1 MVITAATDTERSDR
15 VKYSLT
21 DLHTHILPQF
31 DDGADS
37 LETAWEMLR
46 VQKRSGVDRVML
58 TSHFYPLREEL
69 DSFLERRQLAY
80 SELLSGWDAETMPE
94 LRLGAEVRYS
104 AELLDMDLR
113 QVTLGESDYLLL
125 ELSDTRLPSH
135 IRDVADGMMM
145 QGITPVLAHVERCT
159 YFRKEPDRLLE
170 LISMGVLAQVSAKVL
185 KDKEDK
191 KFAKACLDNGL
202 AHVIVSDAHGLKHR
216 TPCLGSVTAD
226 AEPETIE
233 RAEKIARA
241 VWNNETVPPFP
252 VYGIK
257 KTLFGYK

>member
-1 MVITAATDTERSDR
+1 M
-15 VKYSLT
+15 KYSLT

-31 DDGADS
+31 DDGSDS
-37 LETAWEMLR
+37 LETSWEMLR
-46 VQKRSGVDRVML
+46 VQKKNGVDRVML

-69 DSFLERRQLAY
+69 DSFLERRKLAY
-80 SELLSGWDAETMPE
+80 SELLSGWDGSTMPE

-113 QVTLGESDYLLL
+113 QLTLGESDYLLL

-135 IRDVADGMMM
+135 IRDVADGIMM
-145 QGITPVLAHVERCT
+145 QGITPVLAHVERCV
-159 YFRKEPDRLLE
+159 YFRKEPDRLLD

-191 KFAKACLDNGL
+191 KFARACLDNGL
-202 AHVIVSDAHGLKHR
+202 AHMIVSDAHGLKHR
-216 TPCLGSVTAD
+216 VPCLGSVA
-226 AEPETIE
+226 AETDERVVL

-241 VWNNETVPPFP
+241 IWDNEMIPPFA
-252 VYGIK
+252 VSGIK
-257 KTLFGYK
+257 KTLFGFR

>member
-1 MVITAATDTERSDR
+1 MR
-15 VKYSLT
+15 YSLT

-69 DSFLERRQLAY
+69 EGFLERRKLAY
-80 SELLSGWDAETMPE
+80 SDLLSGWDEATMPE

-113 QVTLGESDYLLL
+113 QLTLGESDYLLL

-145 QGITPVLAHVERCT
+145 QGITPVLAHVERCV
-159 YFRKEPDRLLE
+159 YFRKEPERLLE
-170 LISMGVLAQVSAKVL
+170 LVGMGVLAQVSAKVL

-202 AHVIVSDAHGLKHR
+202 AHVIVSDAHGLKRR
-216 TPCLGSVTAD
+216 TPCLGSVA
-226 AEPETIE
+226 AETDGELVL
-233 RAEKIARA
+233 RAENIARA
-241 VWNNETVPPFP
+241 IWNNEMVPPFSIS
-252 VYGIK
+252 GIK
-257 KTLFGYK
+257 KTIFGYK

>member
-1 MVITAATDTERSDR
+1 MR
-15 VKYSLT
+15 YSLT

-69 DSFLERRQLAY
+69 HSFLERRKLAY
-80 SELLSGWDAETMPE
+80 AALLSGWNGSTMPE

-113 QVTLGESDYLLL
+113 QLTLGESDYLLL

-145 QGITPVLAHVERCT
+145 QGITPVLAHVERCV
-159 YFRKEPDRLLE
+159 YFRKEPERLLE
-170 LISMGVLAQVSAKVL
+170 LVGMGVLAQVSAKVL

-216 TPCLGSVTAD
+216 TPCLGSVA
-226 AEPETIE
+226 AETDGELVL
-233 RAEKIARA
+233 RAENIARA
-241 VWNNETVPPFP
+241 IWNNEMVPPFSIS
-252 VYGIK
+252 GIK
-257 KTLFGYK
+257 KTIFGYK